1 MIDLQLFKNVMA
13 EARNNKTLLDSYS
26 PNQFKAKEKI
36 VDSVIQ
42 FVDSNSEVVI
52 LGGWYGSILIPLL
65 KHVKRIT
72 LIDLDNDAISIS
84 KNRLFSHYNNI
95 DYITSDVFDQKRH
108 GRIMNADLVINPSC
122 EHMPSMNTL
131 ESLKTSN
138 AYFAFTST
146 NMYDI
151 EGHVNCVS
159 SIEEFKEQ
167 LSSNATILVEDE
179 IEDTRGTRY
188 ILVGKFS

>member
-1 MIDLQLFKNVMA
+1 
-13 EARNNKTLLDSYS
+13 
-26 PNQFKAKEKI
+26 
-36 VDSVIQ
+36 
-42 FVDSNSEVVI
+42 
-52 LGGWYGSILIPLL
+52 
-65 KHVKRIT
+65 
-72 LIDLDNDAISIS
+72 
-84 KNRLFSHYNNI
+84 
-95 DYITSDVFDQKRH
+95 
-108 GRIMNADLVINPSC
+108 MNADLVINPSC

-138 AYFAFTST
+138 AYFAFTSN

-159 SIEEFKEQ
+159 SIGEFKEQ